1 MSAELFLA
9 VESILASKGVSVAR
23 LCRRAEVAESTWHR
37 LREGKS
43 TAVRAGTLA
52 RLSDAFTH
60 LVGEPWPTPP
70 ETKDAA

>member
-1 MSAELFLA
+1 MSADRFLA
-9 VESILASKGVSVAR
+9 VEGILASKGVSVAR

-43 TAVRAGTLA
+43 GTIRAGTLA
-52 RLSDAFTH
+52 RLSEAFTH
-60 LVGEPWPTPP
+60 LVGEPWPAEP